1 MIILYSIVRAFYYI
15 HQKPLWI
22 ANAYLK
28 QIFPC
33 SAHRFE
39 HYYVQHTQPYAT
51 IISIP
56 SVHDRGM
63 IGTVECLWVWG
74 FYKQLPL
81 TFRWNVMLRFRN
93 HNFCCISVT
102 EGDHQDEAP
111 KVISE
116 VWKTWASWQ
125 KICWKCIQLCA
136 SLENLPKPQKMIPIL
151 WGRFSILLKLS
162 HRGRINGGITFEMD
176 TISELWDLL
185 TLTSQ
190 MVSNGYYLV
199 TSKREKIIT
208 KGVVS

>member
-1 MIILYSIVRAFYYI
+1 MFCPQVWALLCATYSTVCNHHFHSKCTWSRYDRDSGV
-15 HQKPLWI
+15 PLG
-22 ANAYLK
+22 L
-28 QIFPC
+28 
-33 SAHRFE
+33 R
-39 HYYVQHTQPYAT
+39 
-51 IISIP
+51 
-56 SVHDRGM
+56 
-63 IGTVECLWVWG
+63 
-74 FYKQLPL
+74 FYKQFPL
-81 TFRWNVMLRFRN
+81 TFQWNVMLRFRN

-136 SLENLPKPQKMIPIL
+136 SLENLSKPQKMIPIL

-162 HRGRINGGITFEMD
+162 HRGQINGGITFEMD

-199 TSKREKIIT
+199 TSKREMIIT